1 MKELFMELINEMVK
15 LSIPELEEVK
25 KEWLESLEGQEV
37 SERVVAFC
45 MAATDLVIAKKRE
58 KEGAVL

>member
-1 MKELFMELINEMVK
+1 MKELFIELINEMVK
-15 LSIPELEEVK
+15 LSISDLEEVK
-25 KEWLESLEGQEV
+25 KEWLEIIEGKEV
-37 SERVVAFC
+37 SEKVVAFC